1 MWLEPSSMLLTAADQ
16 STRRHGAPLTPP
28 ARLRIMQTALSGI
41 IGSNTAISPRP
52 DTSEFGGTLC
62 STTLILRD
70 MGPTTGS
77 NIGSSGRP
85 MGTRPGT
92 FPITGEASTI
102 FCFVINAHWNGAFT
116 ANIVP
121 TFIENTTDSTDA
133 NIDKSTDRGADKNAE
148 GTTTPIFD
156 QHPKGKHP
164 VLGCLPKAH

>member
-1 MWLEPSSMLLTAADQ
+1 
-16 STRRHGAPLTPP
+16 
-28 ARLRIMQTALSGI
+28 
-41 IGSNTAISPRP
+41 
-52 DTSEFGGTLC
+52 
-62 STTLILRD
+62 
-70 MGPTTGS
+70 
-77 NIGSSGRP
+77 

-121 TFIENTTDSTDA
+121 TFIENTTDSTD
-133 NIDKSTDRGADKNAE
+133 RGADKNAE